1 LFEDTLTGRGDGCET
16 EVVSAAPTLLIGG
29 REIDL
34 ARLADICGRFGVV
47 ELAVFGST
55 VRDEATRDS
64 DIDLLYVMAPDRR
77 LGFAVDRLEDELADL
92 FGRNVDLVSKRSL
105 HRLLRDEVL
114 AEARTLYAA

>member
-1 LFEDTLTGRGDGCET
+1 M
-16 EVVSAAPTLLIGG
+16 SAAPTLVIGD

-34 ARLADICGRFGVV
+34 ARLADICHRFGVV
-47 ELAVFGST
+47 ELAAFGSI

-92 FGRNVDLVSKRSL
+92 FGRTVDLVSKKSL

-114 AEARTLYAA
+114 AEARMLYAA